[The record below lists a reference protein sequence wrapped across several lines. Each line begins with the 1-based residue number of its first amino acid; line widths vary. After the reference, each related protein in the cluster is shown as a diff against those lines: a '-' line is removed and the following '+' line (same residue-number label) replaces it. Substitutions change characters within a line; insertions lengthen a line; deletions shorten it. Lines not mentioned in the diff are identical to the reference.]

1 VTLPESI
8 PDQPG
13 TVVGKSAICQ
23 EERMTEYAYPHFQA
37 KLLLEDRAFLGGVEP
52 GGRFP
57 DFDLPTVDG
66 GRARSQ
72 ELVGQRPLFMYFGS
86 VT

>member
-1 VTLPESI
+1 
-8 PDQPG
+8 
-13 TVVGKSAICQ
+13 
-23 EERMTEYAYPHFQA
+23 MTKYAYPHFQA
-37 KLLLEDRAFLGGVEP
+37 KRLLEDRAFLGGVEP

-66 GRARSQ
+66 GHVTSQ
-72 ELVGQRPLFMYFGS
+72 ELVGQRPLFVYFGS

>member
-1 VTLPESI
+1 
-8 PDQPG
+8 
-13 TVVGKSAICQ
+13 
-23 EERMTEYAYPHFQA
+23 MTEYAYPHFQA

-66 GRARSQ
+66 GRVTSRSWW
-72 ELVGQRPLFMYFGS
+72 GS
-86 VT
+86 DPCSSTSAPSLDP